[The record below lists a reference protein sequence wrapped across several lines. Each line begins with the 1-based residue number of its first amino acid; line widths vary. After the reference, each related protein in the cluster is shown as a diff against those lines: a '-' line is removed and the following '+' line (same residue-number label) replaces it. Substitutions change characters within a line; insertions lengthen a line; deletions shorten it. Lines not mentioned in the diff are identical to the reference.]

1 MQNRRY
7 SIFVP
12 VKVNAKTGVTLFLF
26 PSKSMQNRRY
36 SISVPVKENAKTG
49 VTPAKLQKKW

>member
-7 SIFVP
+7 
-12 VKVNAKTGVTLFLF
+12 L
-26 PSKSMQNRRY
+26 
-36 SISVPVKENAKTG
+36 ISVPVKVNAKTG